1 VSVTAAVFFTMLLV
15 TANTMAQSVRERT
28 NEIGVLKTLG
38 FGGRSIL
45 VLVLLESLF
54 LTLTG
59 GLVGLTLAWFLAG
72 GVGVA
77 IKDYFPSFHIGAT
90 TFMVGIALML
100 AFGMITGAWPALTAM
115 RLKIV
120 DALRRN

>member
-1 VSVTAAVFFTMLLV
+1 MLLV
-15 TANTMAQSVRERT
+15 TANTMAQSVSERT

-38 FGGRSIL
+38 FGGRTIL
-45 VLVLLESLF
+45 LLVLLESLF
-54 LTLTG
+54 LTFTG
-59 GLVGLTLAWFLAG
+59 GLVGLALAWLIAG

-77 IKDYFPSFHIGAT
+77 IKDYFPSFHIGAA
-90 TFMVGIALML
+90 TFTVGLVLML
-100 AFGMITGAWPALTAM
+100 VFGLVTGAWPALTAM

>member
-1 VSVTAAVFFTMLLV
+1 V
-15 TANTMAQSVRERT
+15 TANTMAQSVSERT

-45 VLVLLESLF
+45 VLVLIESLF

-59 GLVGLTLAWFLAG
+59 GLVGLTLAWLLAG

-77 IKDYFPSFHIGAT
+77 IKDYFPSFHIGAA

-100 AFGMITGAWPALTAM
+100 AFGIITGAWPALTAM